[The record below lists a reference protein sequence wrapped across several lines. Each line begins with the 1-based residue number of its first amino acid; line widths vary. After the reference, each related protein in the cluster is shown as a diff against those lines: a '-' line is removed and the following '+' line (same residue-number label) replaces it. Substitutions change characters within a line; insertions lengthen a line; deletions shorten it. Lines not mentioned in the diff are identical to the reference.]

1 MFIMSASSIWERED
15 KAEKFGDMNKS
26 MNVETILPELKIPTL
41 LWASYLTSLPTVS
54 YFKMEIIIY
63 LCYGMVTEIK

>member
-1 MFIMSASSIWERED
+1 MSASSIWERED
-15 KAEKFGDMNKS
+15 KEEKFGDMNKR

-63 LCYGMVTEIK
+63 LCYRMVTEIK

>member
-1 MFIMSASSIWERED
+1 MSASPIWERDD

-54 YFKMEIIIY
+54 CFKMEIIIY
-63 LCYGMVTEIK
+63 LCYRMVTEIK